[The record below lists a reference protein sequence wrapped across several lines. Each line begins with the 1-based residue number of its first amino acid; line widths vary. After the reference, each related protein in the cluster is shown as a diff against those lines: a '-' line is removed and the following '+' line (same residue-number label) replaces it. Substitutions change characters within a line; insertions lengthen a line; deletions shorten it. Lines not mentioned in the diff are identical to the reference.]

1 MRRLLKYTAEGV
13 FNLMDSSQLTFV
25 VQGPVY
31 VNLTAETLASIR
43 RNFTDSEI
51 ILSTWEG
58 APLTGLDYDIL
69 VLSRDPGSYCMGG
82 VGILLNINR
91 QIISTRNGLDIAS
104 RPYCVKVRSDLKFTS
119 NKLLD
124 LLSISKELN
133 LAGAG
138 LVGGG
143 RIIVTELTTVNPRK
157 YLQMPFHFCD
167 WLYAGATETLR
178 NLFNI
183 DECPEES
190 HASWFAHKKRPDN
203 YALNFNSRY
212 AAESYIVSAWYRRY
226 FDLVF
231 DHSYDLSNNN
241 LEISERLLAEKFM
254 VCSLEQIGITS
265 LKFRRISL
273 ARLYLSYSFRDWSK
287 LYKKYCGGKQP
298 PLSQGRFVVIFRGAV
313 FWLRE
318 GREFLKLVL
327 GREFESYRF
336 KRIK

>member
-1 MRRLLKYTAEGV
+1 
-13 FNLMDSSQLTFV
+13 MDSSQLTFV
-25 VQGPVY
+25 VQGPVHA
-31 VNLTAETLASIR
+31 NATAQTLASIR
-43 RNFTDSEI
+43 RNYPDSEI

-58 APLTGLDYDIL
+58 APLLGLDYDLL
-69 VLSRDPGSYCMGG
+69 VLSKDPGSYRMGDS
-82 VGILLNINR
+82 GILLNINR
-91 QIISTRNGLDIAS
+91 QIVSTRNGIKIAS

-119 NKLLD
+119 SQLLD

-133 LAGAG
+133 LVGAG

-167 WLYAGATETLR
+167 WLYAGSTEALR
-178 NLFNI
+178 NLFDI
-183 DECPEES
+183 AECPEEAY
-190 HASWFAHKKRPDN
+190 ASWFAHKKRPDN
-203 YALNFNSRY
+203 YVLNFNSRY
-212 AAESYIVSAWYRRY
+212 AAESYIVSTWYKRY
-226 FDLVF
+226 FELVF

-241 LEISERLLAEKFM
+241 LDTSERLLAEKFM
-254 VCSLEQIGITS
+254 VCSLGQIGITS
-265 LKFRRISL
+265 LKFSRISL
-273 ARLYLSYSFRDWSK
+273 ARLYLSYSFCDWSK

-298 PLSQGRFVVIFRGAV
+298 PLRQGRFVVISRCLV

-327 GREFESYRF
+327 GYEFESYKF